1 MQCTASREEWRLG
14 HEVPEWGGR
23 GGAGGGDDTRLRGA
37 AGTGGMRARQGGH
50 QVSGAGRQ
58 DPQGGARPDAASD
71 HVPGSEQP
79 EQDRRPRSGHDRR
92 GDEVPRA
99 QVRAGRARFRHA
111 GSDAPGRAD
120 PAHLVEHLLHAGAG
134 PGGRLRHLR
143 HHRHRGHREEGQS
156 EGHQEH
162 RRRVRHA
169 GRTHPGHG
177 GRQGLSGRER
187 QVRGRGQAGHPDHAL
202 SERAGHLTGDR
213 ERSGRHLH
221 VRPRAG
227 GPGGEEQPRQV
238 RARLLLPHQHQDRRR
253 REEGQRGAGQRG
265 QGGYHRAAGQ
275 RHPEGA
281 AAEERDGPL
290 AGHSRRGRPL
300 GAGESGSPSVG
311 PSAMEAFLQ
320 YLTLPFLLEGL
331 WLTLRIFV
339 ASMVGGLTIG
349 LLIALMRL
357 SPYRLFSALAWAY
370 VWLFRG
376 TPVLLQ
382 LVFLFDALPLIGIVM
397 PAITTAIIGFSLNE
411 AAFAGAIIRGGILS
425 VSRNQTLAAASLG
438 MGPLL
443 TLRRIVLPQAMRAI
457 LPAVGNDAISVLK
470 GTSLASVIAVN
481 ELTLRSQQIVA
492 QNFKFFPV
500 FAAAGLM
507 YLTITTL
514 IAGAQYVL
522 ERRVSP
528 DAERRRQTERSA
540 LGRLFGFHFGSSP
553 EGISPAMSGVTV
565 AAPDPAADAP
575 RVDLVELVGSR
586 ATRSG
591 QDDGGP
597 FISCAGVYKA
607 YGHRGIMQGVDLTV
621 KRGEVVTL
629 MGPSGSGKST
639 LLRLI
644 AHLEPLDRG
653 EITVGGEYIGYERVD
668 GVLRPSRH
676 VARERARAR
685 IGMVFQQFNLFEH
698 LTALENICETP
709 VRVHGER
716 PDVARARAITLLSSV
731 GLAYHADHLPSRL
744 SGGQQQRVAIARALA
759 ISPRVML
766 FDEPT
771 SALDPELVSEV
782 LSVIRR
788 LAEAGMTMIV
798 VTHEVR
804 FAREVADQIVFMADG
819 RIVEQG
825 KPEDILEHPREARTR
840 QFLQLVGRA

>member
-1 MQCTASREEWRLG
+1 
-14 HEVPEWGGR
+14 
-23 GGAGGGDDTRLRGA
+23 
-37 AGTGGMRARQGGH
+37 
-50 QVSGAGRQ
+50 
-58 DPQGGARPDAASD
+58 
-71 HVPGSEQP
+71 
-79 EQDRRPRSGHDRR
+79 
-92 GDEVPRA
+92 
-99 QVRAGRARFRHA
+99 
-111 GSDAPGRAD
+111 
-120 PAHLVEHLLHAGAG
+120 
-134 PGGRLRHLR
+134 
-143 HHRHRGHREEGQS
+143 
-156 EGHQEH
+156 
-162 RRRVRHA
+162 
-169 GRTHPGHG
+169 
-177 GRQGLSGRER
+177 
-187 QVRGRGQAGHPDHAL
+187 
-202 SERAGHLTGDR
+202 
-213 ERSGRHLH
+213 
-221 VRPRAG
+221 
-227 GPGGEEQPRQV
+227 
-238 RARLLLPHQHQDRRR
+238 
-253 REEGQRGAGQRG
+253 
-265 QGGYHRAAGQ
+265 
-275 RHPEGA
+275 
-281 AAEERDGPL
+281 
-290 AGHSRRGRPL
+290 
-300 GAGESGSPSVG
+300 
-311 PSAMEAFLQ
+311 MEAFLQ

-411 AAFAGAIIRGGILS
+411 AAFAGEIIRGGILS

-507 YLTITTL
+507 YLAVTTL
-514 IAGAQYVL
+514 IAGVQFLL

-528 DAERRRQTERSA
+528 DVDRGRRPRRDNA
-540 LGRLFGFHFGSSP
+540 LGRFFGFRFRQSEP
-553 EGISPAMSGVTV
+553 ETRPALV
-565 AAPDPAADAP
+565 AASAGAADPSATA
-575 RVDLVELVGSR
+575 RVDLVELVGAQAAR
-586 ATRSG
+586 AAT
-591 QDDGGP
+591 DHAGP
-597 FISCAGVYKA
+597 FVRCAGVWKS
-607 YGHRGIMQGVDLTV
+607 YGHRAILQGIDFTV
-621 KRGEVVTL
+621 HRGDVVTI

-639 LLRLI
+639 LLRMI
-644 AHLEPLDRG
+644 AHLEPMDRG
-653 EITVGGEYIGYERVD
+653 EITVDGHHIGYERVN
-668 GVLRPSRH
+668 GGALRPSRH

-698 LTALENICETP
+698 LTALENICEAP

-788 LAEAGMTMIV
+788 LAEGGMTMIV
-798 VTHEVR
+798 VTHELR
-804 FAREVADQIVFMADG
+804 FAREVADRIVFMADG
-819 RIVEQG
+819 RIIEEG
-825 KPEDILEHPREARTR
+825 TPEEILERPREARTQ
-840 QFLQLVGRA
+840 QFLKLVGRA